1 MLTDDERK
9 TLTEAA
15 KLLALDGMLDAAAGR
30 ASGRR
35 HRLPPHSPAEVCRS
49 ITVSSTSVTH
59 STASAVSR
67 AASRGASS
75 QAVSLATRSRAS
87 TSEATVMVWSAMPS
101 RMWANRCSIFPSTT
115 DL

>member
-35 HRLPPHSPAEVCRS
+35 HRLPPRGAVMRRGPHNLTPPGPTCPCDHCDYSRRRN
-49 ITVSSTSVTH
+49 
-59 STASAVSR
+59 ASAMWWI
-67 AASRGASS
+67 ARGLRW
-75 QAVSLATRSRAS
+75 LAGFDRGG
-87 TSEATVMVWSAMPS
+87 
-101 RMWANRCSIFPSTT
+101 N
-115 DL
+115 